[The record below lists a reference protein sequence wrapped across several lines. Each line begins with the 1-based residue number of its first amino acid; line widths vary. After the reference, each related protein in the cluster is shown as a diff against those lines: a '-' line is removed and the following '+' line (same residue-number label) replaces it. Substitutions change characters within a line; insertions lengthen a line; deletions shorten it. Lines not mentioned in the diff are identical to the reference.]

1 MLIILISYLMVR
13 CFFFFFLSS
22 SSNVF
27 QTFNS
32 SLWCN
37 KTKQKQ
43 KKNCFTIVKF
53 TKKEKTEV
61 KKKCSKI
68 ICGIAHITP
77 ITK

>member
-13 CFFFFFLSS
+13 CFFFSFCLLLRMSFKLLIRHCG
-22 SSNVF
+22 VIK
-27 QTFNS
+27 Q
-32 SLWCN
+32 N
-37 KTKQKQ
+37 KNK